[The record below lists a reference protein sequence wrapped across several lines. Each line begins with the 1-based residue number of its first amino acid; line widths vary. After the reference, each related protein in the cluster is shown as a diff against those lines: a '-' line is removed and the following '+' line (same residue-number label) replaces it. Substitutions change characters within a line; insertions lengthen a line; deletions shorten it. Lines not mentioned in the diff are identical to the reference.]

1 MYSETKVSEI
11 FLDKT
16 NPKITEWS
24 HAVKG
29 YASSYNVE
37 IITSFNLKL
46 KHRHTESII
55 KNKLIDLLTK
65 LKRFK
70 FLTILFLLF
79 KKIESDEK
87 TKYSNFYWNSKEDTI
102 INESDIDDVFESIYT
117 TIISN
122 IQKSLGK
129 FQVGLL
135 IQT

>member
-1 MYSETKVSEI
+1 M
-11 FLDKT
+11 
-16 NPKITEWS
+16 
-24 HAVKG
+24 
-29 YASSYNVE
+29 
-37 IITSFNLKL
+37 
-46 KHRHTESII
+46 
-55 KNKLIDLLTK
+55 TK

-102 INESDIDDVFESIYT
+102 INESDIDDVLESIYT